1 MRSQVKSSPTPN
13 PTLIIPNKIAAPVN
27 DTLTVQAKAY
37 TTPEDTP
44 LKKDAASGVLS
55 GAGNPDNE
63 PLTASV
69 SKAPAH
75 GSLSL
80 VADGS
85 FTYTPAPDFNGADG
99 FEFLVSDSKGATAV
113 GKASITV
120 GET

>member
-1 MRSQVKSSPTPN
+1 MPYN
-13 PTLIIPNKIAAPVN
+13 
-27 DTLTVQAKAY
+27 
-37 TTPEDTP
+37 TPEDTP

-55 GAGNPDNE
+55 GASSGDKCE
-63 PLTASV
+63 TLTAAV
-69 SKAPAH
+69 LKAPSH